1 MPQTHR
7 RNPER
12 IRGSISATRWASNGA
27 IALLPV
33 LACFLG
39 GGSQKWAEGI
49 VTALL
54 GLYLLVRPPGASL
67 GPVTNCIFVALLG
80 LATIAFLPARWF
92 FLPAWR
98 SAVLNDFAM
107 PLPSTLTP
115 QPWMTAGCLISLI
128 AGMSWL
134 YVVSA
139 QELELRSARFQLR
152 IFVTGIVAVAAISIA
167 LYMAHAAFPF
177 WINQRGFGPFPNR
190 NHTADLFGITA
201 IVLLACGQDD
211 IRHGRKRWL
220 IWLMA
225 LGILVAAIILNFSRA
240 GMVILVGGSALWVAV
255 VALRQRSLPRIA
267 LGFSFLLLLLTVIL
281 LLGGE
286 TLERFHLRGIGGTG
300 ISTDFRWRIFRD
312 TFQLIHASP
321 WCGIGLGNFD
331 AVFAIFRSAS
341 LGDTRAL
348 HPESDW
354 LWLWAESGWPA
365 VAVIVIGAALL
376 IRRVLPLR
384 EGTNQRFRLAALIGA
399 VVFALHGLL
408 DVPGHRVGTAF
419 SGIFLLGLSLH
430 RPLGLRPSRWV
441 ASLFRLVG
449 LLLVVSGASWAV
461 AARGRMP
468 LPGVVGVANAK
479 ELSAVANRDRNFAET
494 VSLTNRAL
502 AWAPLD
508 WQLYFLRS
516 LGEVGTKQPS
526 SALDDF
532 RRARFLEPNAYEVP
546 LAEGNVWLSS
556 RPVLAATAWRE
567 ALRRAGPEQRPDV
580 YSSMLSNASMQSPEV
595 SRILEEIGLRQHDLV
610 LAYLSRVSGEF
621 FNHALGEFFK
631 HDPNLETLSETEKLA
646 LFSLWSERGA
656 LEQLSQ
662 AVQQHP
668 DWISYAWL
676 GMAKCDASKKDFRSA
691 YELTEQF
698 GEAVALPRIKSTF
711 SLQELQ
717 SRFYAASDNYAVGY
731 ALYREQAQRG
741 RIDDA
746 LLTVRHFSERPN
758 APAYFHFLE
767 AQSWAAKQNW
777 ERAWNAWQAFH
788 EAKARAVR

>member
-7 RNPER
+7 RNSH
-12 IRGSISATRWASNGA
+12 SISAIEWASNGS

-54 GLYLLVRPPGASL
+54 GLYLLVRPPGVSL
-67 GPVTNCIFVALLG
+67 GPITNCIFIALLG
-80 LATIAFLPARWF
+80 LATIAFLPTRWF

-98 SAVLNDFAM
+98 SAVLNDFAI

-134 YVVSA
+134 YVVST
-139 QELELRSARFQLR
+139 QELELRSTRFQLR
-152 IFVTGIVAVAAISIA
+152 LFVTGIVAVAAISIA
-167 LYMAHAAFPF
+167 LYLAHAAFPF

-240 GMVILVGGSALWVAV
+240 GLVILVGGSALWIAV
-255 VALRQRSLPRIA
+255 VALLQRSPAWIA

-286 TLERFHLRGIGGTG
+286 TLERFHLRGIGGFG

-312 TFQLIHASP
+312 TFQLIRASP

-354 LWLWAESGWPA
+354 LWLWSELGWPA
-365 VAVIVIGAALL
+365 VAAIVTGAALL
-376 IRRVLPLR
+376 IHRVLPLR

-419 SGIFLLGLSLH
+419 AGMFLLGLSLH
-430 RPLGLRPSRWV
+430 RPLGLRPSRWS
-441 ASLFRLVG
+441 ASLFRVVG
-449 LLLVVSGASWAV
+449 LLLVVSGTSWTV
-461 AARGRMP
+461 AAAGKLP
-468 LPGVVGVANAK
+468 LPGGVGVANAK
-479 ELSAVANRDRNFAET
+479 ELSTSANRDRNFAET

-508 WQLYFLRS
+508 WQLYFLRA
-516 LGEVGTKQPS
+516 LGEVGEKQLAG
-526 SALDDF
+526 ALDDF

-556 RPVLAATAWRE
+556 RPILAATAWQE
-567 ALRRAGPEQRPDV
+567 ALRRTSPEQRPEV
-580 YSSMLSNASMQSPEV
+580 YSSMLSNASMRSPQV
-595 SRILEEIGLRQHDLV
+595 SRILEETGLRQHDLA
-610 LAYLSRVSGEF
+610 LAYLSRVSGTLF
-621 FNHALGEFFK
+621 THALAEFLK
-631 HDPNLETLSETEKLA
+631 HDPNLETLTETEKLA
-646 LFSLWSERGA
+646 LFSLWSERGD
-656 LEQLSQ
+656 LEQLAQ

-668 DWISYAWL
+668 GWITYAWL
-676 GMAKCDASKKDFRSA
+676 GMATYDASKQDFRSA
-691 YELTEQF
+691 YELTQRF
-698 GEAVALPRIKSTF
+698 GEAVALPRISAGS
-711 SLQELQ
+711 SLEDLQ
-717 SRFYAASDNYAVGY
+717 KRFYTAPDNYAVGY
-731 ALYREQAQRG
+731 ALYREQMRRG
-741 RIDDA
+741 RIDDS
-746 LLTVRHFSERPN
+746 LLTARHFSERPN

-767 AQSWAAKQNW
+767 AQSWEAKQNW
-777 ERAWNAWQAFH
+777 ERAWNAWQKFQS
-788 EAKARAVR
+788 AKTRARQ

>member
-1 MPQTHR
+1 MPQIYR
-7 RNPER
+7 RN
-12 IRGSISATRWASNGA
+12 SHNISAIQWASNGS

-54 GLYLLVRPPGASL
+54 GLYLLVRPPGVSL
-67 GPVTNCIFVALLG
+67 GPIINCIFVALLG

-98 SAVLNDFAM
+98 SAVLNDFAI

-134 YVVSA
+134 YVVST
-139 QELELRSARFQLR
+139 QEIELRSTRFQLR
-152 IFVTGIVAVAAISIA
+152 FFVTGIVAVAAISIA
-167 LYMAHAAFPF
+167 LYLAHAAFPF

-240 GMVILVGGSALWVAV
+240 GMVILVGGSALWIAV
-255 VALRQRSLPRIA
+255 VALRQRSLSWIA

-286 TLERFHLRGIGGTG
+286 TLERFHLRGIGGFG

-312 TFQLIHASP
+312 TFRLIRASP

-354 LWLWAESGWPA
+354 LWLWAELGWPA

-399 VVFALHGLL
+399 VAFALHGLL

-419 SGIFLLGLSLH
+419 AGILLLGLSLH
-430 RPLGLRPSRWV
+430 RPLGLRPSRWI

-461 AARGRMP
+461 AALGKTS
-468 LPGVVGVANAK
+468 LPGTVGVANAK

-502 AWAPLD
+502 VWAPLD
-508 WQLYFLRS
+508 WQLYFLRA
-516 LGEVGTKQPS
+516 LGEVGEKQPA

-546 LAEGNVWLSS
+546 LVEGNVWLSS
-556 RPVLAATAWRE
+556 RPILAATAWQE
-567 ALRRAGPEQRPDV
+567 ALRRADPEQRPEV
-580 YSSMLSNASMQSPEV
+580 YSSMLSNASMRSPQV
-595 SRILEEIGLRQHDLV
+595 SRILEETGLRQHDLA
-610 LAYLSRVSGEF
+610 LAYLSRVFGAL
-621 FNHALGEFFK
+621 FNHALTEFLK
-631 HDPNLETLSETEKLA
+631 HDPNLATLTEPEKLA
-646 LFSLWSERGA
+646 LFSLWSERGD
-656 LEQLSQ
+656 LEQLAQ

-668 DWISYAWL
+668 GWITYAWL
-676 GMAKCDASKKDFRSA
+676 GMATYNASKQDFRAA
-691 YELTEQF
+691 YELTQRF
-698 GEAVALPRIKSTF
+698 GEAVALPRISAGS
-711 SLQELQ
+711 SLEDLQ
-717 SRFYAASDNYAVGY
+717 KRFYTAPDNYAVGY
-731 ALYREQAQRG
+731 ALYREQVRRG
-741 RIDDA
+741 RIDDS
-746 LLTVRHFSERPN
+746 LLTARHFSEWPN

-767 AQSWAAKQNW
+767 AQSWAEKQNW
-777 ERAWNAWQAFH
+777 ERAWNAWQKFQS
-788 EAKARAVR
+788 AKTRAGR

>member
-1 MPQTHR
+1 MPQIYR
-7 RNPER
+7 RN
-12 IRGSISATRWASNGA
+12 SHNISAIQWARNGS

-39 GGSQKWAEGI
+39 GGSQKWAEGT

-54 GLYLLVRPPGASL
+54 GLYLLVRPPGVSL
-67 GPVTNCIFVALLG
+67 GPIIDCIFVALLG

-98 SAVLNDFAM
+98 SAVLNDFAI

-134 YVVSA
+134 YVVST
-139 QELELRSARFQLR
+139 QELELRSTRFQLR
-152 IFVTGIVAVAAISIA
+152 LFVTGIVAVAAISIA
-167 LYMAHAAFPF
+167 LYLAHAAFPF

-240 GMVILVGGSALWVAV
+240 GMVILVGGSALWIAV
-255 VALRQRSLPRIA
+255 VAFRQRSLSWMA

-286 TLERFHLRGIGGTG
+286 TLERFHLRGIGGFG

-312 TFQLIHASP
+312 TFQLIRASP

-354 LWLWAESGWPA
+354 LWLWTELGWPA
-365 VAVIVIGAALL
+365 VAVIVSGAALL
-376 IRRVLPLR
+376 IHRVLPLR

-399 VVFALHGLL
+399 VAFALHGLL
-408 DVPGHRVGTAF
+408 DVPGHRVGTAL
-419 SGIFLLGLSLH
+419 SGMFLLGLSLH
-430 RPLGLRPSRWV
+430 RPLGLRPSRWIG
-441 ASLFRLVG
+441 SLFRLVG
-449 LLLVVSGASWAV
+449 LVLVVSGTSWTV
-461 AARGRMP
+461 AGGGKLP
-468 LPGVVGVANAK
+468 LPGGVGVANAK
-479 ELSAVANRDRNFAET
+479 ELSAGANRDRNFAET

-508 WQLYFLRS
+508 WQLYFLRA
-516 LGEVGTKQPS
+516 LGEVGEKQPA

-532 RRARFLEPNAYEVP
+532 RRARFLEPNAHEVP

-556 RPVLAATAWRE
+556 RPILAATAWQE
-567 ALRRAGPEQRPDV
+567 ALRRADPEQRPEV
-580 YSSMLSNASMQSPEV
+580 YSSMLSNASMRSPQV
-595 SRILEEIGLRQHDLV
+595 SRILEETGLRQHDLA
-610 LAYLSRVSGEF
+610 LAYLSRVSGAL
-621 FNHALGEFFK
+621 FNHALTEFLK
-631 HDPNLETLSETEKLA
+631 HDPNLATLTETEKLA
-646 LFSLWSERGA
+646 LFSLWSERGD
-656 LEQLSQ
+656 LEQLAQ

-668 DWISYAWL
+668 GWITYAWL
-676 GMAKCDASKKDFRSA
+676 GMATYDASKQDFRSA
-691 YELTEQF
+691 YELTQRF
-698 GEAVALPRIKSTF
+698 GEAVALPRISAGS
-711 SLQELQ
+711 SLEDLQ
-717 SRFYAASDNYAVGY
+717 KRFYTAPDNYAVGY
-731 ALYREQAQRG
+731 ALYREQVRRD
-741 RIDDA
+741 RIDDS
-746 LLTVRHFSERPN
+746 LLTARHFSERPN

-767 AQSWAAKQNW
+767 AQSWAEKQNW
-777 ERAWNAWQAFH
+777 ERAWNAWQEFQS
-788 EAKARAVR
+788 AKTRAGR

>member
-1 MPQTHR
+1 MPQIYR
-7 RNPER
+7 RN
-12 IRGSISATRWASNGA
+12 SHNISAIQWARNGS

-39 GGSQKWAEGI
+39 GGSQKWAEGT

-54 GLYLLVRPPGASL
+54 GLYLLVRPPGVSL
-67 GPVTNCIFVALLG
+67 GPIIDCIFVALLG

-98 SAVLNDFAM
+98 SAVLNDFAI

-134 YVVSA
+134 YVVST
-139 QELELRSARFQLR
+139 QELELRSTRFQLR
-152 IFVTGIVAVAAISIA
+152 LFVTGIVAVAAISIA
-167 LYMAHAAFPF
+167 LYLAHAAFPF

-240 GMVILVGGSALWVAV
+240 GMVILVGGSALWIAV
-255 VALRQRSLPRIA
+255 VAFRQRSLSWMA

-286 TLERFHLRGIGGTG
+286 TLERFHLRGIGGFG

-312 TFQLIHASP
+312 TFQLIRASP

-354 LWLWAESGWPA
+354 LWLWTELGWPA
-365 VAVIVIGAALL
+365 VAVIVSGAALL
-376 IRRVLPLR
+376 IHRVLPLR

-399 VVFALHGLL
+399 VAFALHGLL
-408 DVPGHRVGTAF
+408 DVPGHRVGTAL
-419 SGIFLLGLSLH
+419 SGMFLLGLSLH
-430 RPLGLRPSRWV
+430 RPLGLRPSRWIG
-441 ASLFRLVG
+441 SLFRLVG
-449 LLLVVSGASWAV
+449 LVLVVSGTSWTV
-461 AARGRMP
+461 AAGGKLP
-468 LPGVVGVANAK
+468 LPGGVGVANAK
-479 ELSAVANRDRNFAET
+479 ELSAGANRDRNFAET

-508 WQLYFLRS
+508 WQLYFLRA
-516 LGEVGTKQPS
+516 LGEVGEKQPA

-532 RRARFLEPNAYEVP
+532 RRARFLEPNAHEVP

-556 RPVLAATAWRE
+556 RPILAATAWQE
-567 ALRRAGPEQRPDV
+567 ALRRADPEQRPEV
-580 YSSMLSNASMQSPEV
+580 YSSMLSNASMRSPQV
-595 SRILEEIGLRQHDLV
+595 SRILEETGLRQHDLA
-610 LAYLSRVSGEF
+610 LAYLSRVSGAL
-621 FNHALGEFFK
+621 FNHALTEFLK
-631 HDPNLETLSETEKLA
+631 HDPNLATLTETEKLA
-646 LFSLWSERGA
+646 LFSLWSERGD
-656 LEQLSQ
+656 LEQLAQ

-668 DWISYAWL
+668 GWITYAWL
-676 GMAKCDASKKDFRSA
+676 GMATYDASKQDFRSA
-691 YELTEQF
+691 YELTQRF
-698 GEAVALPRIKSTF
+698 GEAVALPRISAGS
-711 SLQELQ
+711 SLEDLQ
-717 SRFYAASDNYAVGY
+717 KRFYTAPDNYAVGY
-731 ALYREQAQRG
+731 ALYREQVRRD
-741 RIDDA
+741 RIDDS
-746 LLTVRHFSERPN
+746 LLTARHFSERPN

-767 AQSWAAKQNW
+767 AQSWAEKQNW
-777 ERAWNAWQAFH
+777 ERAWNAWQEFQS
-788 EAKARAVR
+788 AKTRAGR

>member
-1 MPQTHR
+1 MPQIYR
-7 RNPER
+7 RN
-12 IRGSISATRWASNGA
+12 SHNISAIQWARNGS

-54 GLYLLVRPPGASL
+54 GLYLLVRPPGVSL
-67 GPVTNCIFVALLG
+67 GPIIDCIFVALLG

-98 SAVLNDFAM
+98 SAVLNDFAI

-134 YVVSA
+134 YVVST
-139 QELELRSARFQLR
+139 QELELRSTRFQLR
-152 IFVTGIVAVAAISIA
+152 LFVTGIVAVAAISIA
-167 LYMAHAAFPF
+167 LYLAHAAFPF

-240 GMVILVGGSALWVAV
+240 GMVILVGGSALWIAV
-255 VALRQRSLPRIA
+255 VAFRQRSLSWMA

-286 TLERFHLRGIGGTG
+286 TLERFHLRGIGGFG

-312 TFQLIHASP
+312 TFQLIRASP

-354 LWLWAESGWPA
+354 LWLWTELGWPA
-365 VAVIVIGAALL
+365 VAVIVSGAALL
-376 IRRVLPLR
+376 IHRVLPLR

-399 VVFALHGLL
+399 VAFALHGLL
-408 DVPGHRVGTAF
+408 DVPGHRVGTAL
-419 SGIFLLGLSLH
+419 SGMFLLGLSLH
-430 RPLGLRPSRWV
+430 RPLGLRPSRWIG
-441 ASLFRLVG
+441 SLFRLVG
-449 LLLVVSGASWAV
+449 LVLVVSGTSWTV
-461 AARGRMP
+461 AGGGKLP
-468 LPGVVGVANAK
+468 LPGGVGVANAK
-479 ELSAVANRDRNFAET
+479 ELSAGANRDRNFAET

-508 WQLYFLRS
+508 WQLYFLRA
-516 LGEVGTKQPS
+516 LGEVGEKQPA

-532 RRARFLEPNAYEVP
+532 RRARFLEPNAHEVP

-556 RPVLAATAWRE
+556 RPILAATAWQE
-567 ALRRAGPEQRPDV
+567 ALRRADPEQRPDV
-580 YSSMLSNASMQSPEV
+580 YSSMLSNASMRSPQV
-595 SRILEEIGLRQHDLV
+595 SRILEETGLRQHDLA
-610 LAYLSRVSGEF
+610 LAYLSRVSGAL
-621 FNHALGEFFK
+621 FNHALTEFLK
-631 HDPNLETLSETEKLA
+631 HDPNLATLTETEKLA
-646 LFSLWSERGA
+646 LFSLWSERGD
-656 LEQLSQ
+656 LEQLAQ

-668 DWISYAWL
+668 GWITYAWL
-676 GMAKCDASKKDFRSA
+676 GMATYDASKQDFRSA
-691 YELTEQF
+691 YELTQRF
-698 GEAVALPRIKSTF
+698 GEAVALPRISAGS
-711 SLQELQ
+711 SLEDLQ
-717 SRFYAASDNYAVGY
+717 KRFYTAPDNYAVGY
-731 ALYREQAQRG
+731 ALYREQVRRD
-741 RIDDA
+741 RIDDS
-746 LLTVRHFSERPN
+746 LLTARHFSERPN

-767 AQSWAAKQNW
+767 AQSWAEKQNW
-777 ERAWNAWQAFH
+777 ERAWNAWQEFQS
-788 EAKARAVR
+788 AKTRAGR

>member
-7 RNPER
+7 RNSH
-12 IRGSISATRWASNGA
+12 SISAIQWVSNGS

-54 GLYLLVRPPGASL
+54 GLYLLVRPPGVSL
-67 GPVTNCIFVALLG
+67 GPIINCIFVALLG

-98 SAVLNDFAM
+98 SAVLNDFAI

-134 YVVSA
+134 YVVST
-139 QELELRSARFQLR
+139 QELELRSTRFQLR
-152 IFVTGIVAVAAISIA
+152 LFVTGIVAVAAISIA
-167 LYMAHAAFPF
+167 LYLAQAAFPF

-240 GMVILVGGSALWVAV
+240 GMVILVGGSALWIAV
-255 VALRQRSLPRIA
+255 VALRQRSPAWIA

-286 TLERFHLRGIGGTG
+286 TLERFHLRGTGGLG

-312 TFQLIHASP
+312 TFQLIQASP

-354 LWLWAESGWPA
+354 LWLWSELGWPA

-384 EGTNQRFRLAALIGA
+384 EGTNQRFRLAALISA

-419 SGIFLLGLSLH
+419 AGIFLLGLSLH
-430 RPLGLRPSRWV
+430 RPLGLRPSVWS
-441 ASLFRLVG
+441 ASLFRVAG
-449 LLLVVSGASWAV
+449 LLLVVSGTSWTV
-461 AARGRMP
+461 AAGGKLP
-468 LPGVVGVANAK
+468 LAGGVGVANAK
-479 ELSAVANRDRNFAET
+479 ELSTSANHDRNFAET

-508 WQLYFLRS
+508 WQLYFLRA
-516 LGEVGTKQPS
+516 LGEVGEKQLAG
-526 SALDDF
+526 ALDDF
-532 RRARFLEPNAYEVP
+532 RRSRFLEPNAYEVP

-556 RPVLAATAWRE
+556 RPILAATAWQE
-567 ALRRAGPEQRPDV
+567 ALRRASPEQRPEV
-580 YSSMLSNASMQSPEV
+580 YSSMLSNASMRSPQV
-595 SRILEEIGLRQHDLV
+595 SRILEETGLRQHDLA
-610 LAYLSRVSGEF
+610 LAYLSRVSGER
-621 FNHALGEFFK
+621 FNHALAEFLK
-631 HDPNLETLSETEKLA
+631 HDPNLATLTETEKLA
-646 LFSLWSERGA
+646 LFSLWSERGD
-656 LEQLSQ
+656 LEELAQ
-662 AVQQHP
+662 AVRQHP
-668 DWISYAWL
+668 AWITYAWL
-676 GMAKCDASKKDFRSA
+676 GMATYDASKQDFRSA
-691 YELTEQF
+691 YELTQRF
-698 GEAVALPRIKSTF
+698 GEAVAVPRASAGS
-711 SLQELQ
+711 SLEELQ
-717 SRFYAASDNYAVGY
+717 KRFYAAPSNYAVGY
-731 ALYREQAQRG
+731 ALYREQMQRG
-741 RIDDA
+741 RTDDA
-746 LLTVRHFSERPN
+746 LLTARHFSERPN

-777 ERAWNAWQAFH
+777 ERAWNAWQKFQS
-788 EAKARAVR
+788 AKTRARQ